1 MKRWLHM
8 LRAES
13 TTVALNWLP
22 TLAVCAAVTAWVVAS
37 GSVLRPMQPRVL
49 VLSGGPA
56 PACSESG
63 YHQAMRGA
71 VACPGDSLDSKSPR
85 SHLFADGVFAAGRS
99 WPGGSACGSHG
110 MALAAFVGA
119 PSGQIVPP
127 APPQIPPLAGPRVE
141 PLSPPSPIVPPVAAP
156 PAQHKSPSQTGGE
169 GSSPARQHKQSP
181 APHEEP
187 PSVPPGGTVQLSP

>member
-1 MKRWLHM
+1 MELRLHI

-22 TLAVCAAVTAWVVAS
+22 TLAVCAAVTAWVVS
-37 GSVLRPMQPRVL
+37 TGSVVRPMQPRVT

-56 PACSESG
+56 PTCSESG

-71 VACPGDSLDSKSPR
+71 VACPGDSLDSKTPR
-85 SHLFADGVFAAGRS
+85 SHLIADGVFAAGRS
-99 WPGGSACGSHG
+99 DKHG
-110 MALAAFVGA
+110 MALAAFVGV

-141 PLSPPSPIVPPVAAP
+141 PLSPPAPVVPPVAAP
-156 PAQHKSPSQTGGE
+156 PAQHKSPSQTGRE
-169 GSSPARQHKQSP
+169 GSSPARQQEQSP
-181 APHEEP
+181 APQQEP

>member
-1 MKRWLHM
+1 MELRLHI

-13 TTVALNWLP
+13 ATVALNWLP
-22 TLAVCAAVTAWVVAS
+22 TLAVCVAVTAWVVVS
-37 GSVLRPMQPRVL
+37 GSVVRPMQPRVL

-56 PACSESG
+56 PARSAPG
-63 YHQAMRGA
+63 YHEAMRGA
-71 VACPGDSLDSKSPR
+71 VACPGDSLDSKSPL
-85 SHLFADGVFAAGRS
+85 SHLIADGVFAAGRS
-99 WPGGSACGSHG
+99 GPHG

-127 APPQIPPLAGPRVE
+127 APPQIPPLAGSRVD
-141 PLSPPSPIVPPVAAP
+141 PLSPPAPVVPPVAAP
-156 PAQHKSPSQTGGE
+156 PAQHKSPSQTGRE
-169 GSSPARQHKQSP
+169 GSSPARQQEESP